1 VGNGFYMTET
11 EEFRANICSEIIQ
24 KKISQAEAAVTL
36 GISLRQVKRLCAA
49 FLKEGVAG
57 LLSKKRGKASNHQ
70 LPPLIKARVLELV
83 TCEKYQGFRP
93 TFMCEKLEQLHRIE
107 ISVETT
113 RQLMIQSGVWVNK
126 IQKRPV
132 IHQQRQRRACYGE
145 LVQVDGSPHDWFEG
159 RGDSC
164 VLIVYID
171 DATGRTNGKF
181 FEAET
186 TDAYMTVT
194 AEYIK
199 RYGRMR
205 AIYSDKYGVFRVN
218 IPGCVKKENLT
229 QFGRAL
235 KELDI
240 ILICAHSPQAKGR
253 VERANNTLQDR
264 LVKEMRLAGINDIES
279 ANKFLPAFWEDYN
292 KRFSVWGV
300 NFSH

>member
-1 VGNGFYMTET
+1 MTET
-11 EEFRANICSEIIQ
+11 EEFRANICSEMIQ
-24 KKISQAEAAVTL
+24 QKISQAEAAVIL

-49 FLKEGVAG
+49 FLKDGVAG
-57 LLSKKRGKASNHQ
+57 LVSKKRGKASNHQ

-93 TFMCEKLEQLHRIE
+93 TFMCEKLKQLHRIE

-113 RQLMIQSGVWVNK
+113 RQLMIQSGVWAIK
-126 IQKRPV
+126 TQKRPV

-194 AEYIK
+194 TEYT
-199 RYGRMR
+199 
-205 AIYSDKYGVFRVN
+205 
-218 IPGCVKKENLT
+218 PT
-229 QFGRAL
+229 
-235 KELDI
+235 
-240 ILICAHSPQAKGR
+240 
-253 VERANNTLQDR
+253 T
-264 LVKEMRLAGINDIES
+264 
-279 ANKFLPAFWEDYN
+279 
-292 KRFSVWGV
+292 
-300 NFSH
+300 